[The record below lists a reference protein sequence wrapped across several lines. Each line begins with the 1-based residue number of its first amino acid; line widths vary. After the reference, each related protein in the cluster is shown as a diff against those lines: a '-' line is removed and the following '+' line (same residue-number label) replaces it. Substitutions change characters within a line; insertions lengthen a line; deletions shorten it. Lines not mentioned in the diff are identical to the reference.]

1 MKFLRFTKKK
11 VVLVLGISLIAQSLL
26 LHIQPTYAADTKKPA
41 AAATT
46 TPTPAATPTTT
57 ATSPTPATA
66 LNEPK
71 IAAKSAIIME
81 ASTGAVLFE
90 FNADEAYPPA
100 SMAKMMTEYL
110 AMESIKDG
118 KYKWDSPVT
127 ASKNAADVIGSG
139 QLIAANETLTFK
151 DMFNAMSIYSANDA
165 SVAFAELLGGTEE
178 NFAKMMNDK
187 AKELGMSDKAHFI
200 SATGLSRSDLKN
212 PPASIEGETKMTA
225 RDAATL
231 AYNILKDHKE
241 ILEFTKIPS
250 LKLRPTDKTPM
261 INWNWMLEGNQTNAN
276 FKKYSYAGLDGLKTG
291 STDDAGYCFTGTAER
306 NGMRLI
312 SVVMGTKTE
321 PERFNETRKLLD
333 YGFNNF
339 ETKPFLNAKQ
349 EIDSLKFV
357 NIKKGVQT
365 QVPLVTKTGLTFIAR
380 KGAKDTDF
388 TIKAEA
394 AEESKLVAPIT
405 KGDTL
410 GKVKVSYNGQEKTVE
425 LIANDDVQ
433 KGSWIRLL
441 FRSLT
446 NFFSDMFKGIKGG
459 S

>member
-1 MKFLRFTKKK
+1 MRFLSFTKKK
-11 VVLVLGISLIAQSLL
+11 VALVLGVSLIAQSLL
-26 LHIQPTYAADTKKPA
+26 LHIQPTYAEDTK
-41 AAATT
+41 
-46 TPTPAATPTTT
+46 TPAATTAPVTTT
-57 ATSPTPATA
+57 APAPA

-71 IAAKSAIIME
+71 PAAKSAIIME
-81 ASTGAVLFE
+81 ASTGAVLYE
-90 FNADEAYPPA
+90 LNADEAFPPA

-110 AMESIKDG
+110 ALESIKEG
-118 KYKWDSPVT
+118 KFKWDSPVT

-139 QLIAANETLTFK
+139 QLIAENETLTFK

-178 NFAKMMNDK
+178 NFAKMMNEK
-187 AKELGMSDKAHFI
+187 AKQLGMSDKAHFI
-200 SATGLSRSDLKN
+200 SATGLSRADLKN
-212 PPASIEGETKMTA
+212 PPTSIEGETKMTA
-225 RDAATL
+225 RDAGIL

-241 ILEFTKIPS
+241 ILEFTKIPT
-250 LKLRPTDKTPM
+250 LKLRATDKTPM
-261 INWNWMLEGNQTNAN
+261 INWNWMLEGNQSNTNL
-276 FKKYSYAGLDGLKTG
+276 KKYAYQGLDGLKTG

-306 NGMRLI
+306 NGMRI
-312 SVVMGTKTE
+312 ITVVMGTKTE

-339 ETKPFLNAKQ
+339 EIKPFLNAKQ
-349 EIDSLKFV
+349 EIDSLKIV

-365 QVPLVTKTGLTFIAR
+365 QVPLVTKTGLTFVAR

-388 TIKAEA
+388 KITAEPL
-394 AEESKLVAPIT
+394 EETRLVAPIT

-410 GKVKVSYNGQEKTVE
+410 GKVKVSYNGQEKTVD

-441 FRSLT
+441 FRSFK

>member
-1 MKFLRFTKKK
+1 MRFLSFTKKK
-11 VVLVLGISLIAQSLL
+11 VALVLGVSLIAQSLL
-26 LHIQPTYAADTKKPA
+26 LHIQPTYAEDTK
-41 AAATT
+41 
-46 TPTPAATPTTT
+46 TPAATTAPVTTT
-57 ATSPTPATA
+57 APAPA

-71 IAAKSAIIME
+71 PAAKSAIIME
-81 ASTGAVLFE
+81 ASTGAVLYE
-90 FNADEAYPPA
+90 LNADEAFPPA

-110 AMESIKDG
+110 ALESIKEG
-118 KYKWDSPVT
+118 KFKWDSPVT

-139 QLIAANETLTFK
+139 QLIAENETLTFK

-178 NFAKMMNDK
+178 NFAKMMNEK
-187 AKELGMSDKAHFI
+187 AKQLGMSDKAHFI
-200 SATGLSRSDLKN
+200 SATGLSRADLKN
-212 PPASIEGETKMTA
+212 PPPSIEGETKMTA
-225 RDAATL
+225 RDAGIL

-241 ILEFTKIPS
+241 ILEFTKIPT
-250 LKLRPTDKTPM
+250 LKLRATDKTPM
-261 INWNWMLEGNQTNAN
+261 INWNWMLEGNQSNTNL
-276 FKKYSYAGLDGLKTG
+276 KKYAYQGLDGLKTG

-306 NGMRLI
+306 NGMRI
-312 SVVMGTKTE
+312 ITVVMGTKTE

-339 ETKPFLNAKQ
+339 EIKPFLNAKQ
-349 EIDSLKFV
+349 EIDSLKIV

-365 QVPLVTKTGLTFIAR
+365 QVPLVTKTGLTFVAR

-388 TIKAEA
+388 KITAEPL
-394 AEESKLVAPIT
+394 EESKLVAPIT

-410 GKVKVSYNGQEKTVE
+410 GKVKVSYNGQEKTVD

-441 FRSLT
+441 FRSFK

>member
-1 MKFLRFTKKK
+1 MVKFLRFTKKK

-41 AAATT
+41 ATA
-46 TPTPAATPTTT
+46 TPTPAATTT
-57 ATSPTPATA
+57 ATSPTAA

-81 ASTGAVLFE
+81 ASTGAVLYE

-178 NFAKMMNDK
+178 NFAKMMNEK

-212 PPASIEGETKMTA
+212 PPASIDGETKMTA
-225 RDAATL
+225 RDSATL

-291 STDDAGYCFTGTAER
+291 STDDAGYCFTGTAEK

-312 SVVMGTKTE
+312 TVVMGTKTE

-339 ETKPFLNAKQ
+339 EMKPFLNAKQ

-410 GKVKVSYNGQEKTVE
+410 GKVKVSYNGQEKTVD

>member
-1 MKFLRFTKKK
+1 M
-11 VVLVLGISLIAQSLL
+11 VLGVSLIAQSVL
-26 LHIQPTYAADTKKPA
+26 LHIQPAFAADTK
-41 AAATT
+41 
-46 TPTPAATPTTT
+46 TPAATTAPTTT
-57 ATSPTPATA
+57 TAPTG
-66 LNEPK
+66 NELK
-71 IAAKSAIIME
+71 VNAKSAIIME
-81 ASTGAVLFE
+81 ASTGAVLYE
-90 FNADEAYPPA
+90 MNADEALPPA

-110 AMESIKDG
+110 AMESIKEG
-118 KYKWDSPVT
+118 KFKWDSQVT

-139 QLIAANETLTFK
+139 QLIAENETLSFK

-165 SVAFAELLGGTEE
+165 SVAFAELLGGGSEE
-178 NFAKMMNDK
+178 NFAKMMNEK
-187 AKELGMSDKAHFI
+187 AKQLGMSDKANFI
-200 SATGLSRSDLKN
+200 SATGLSRADLKN
-212 PPASIEGETKMTA
+212 PPQSIEGETKMTA
-225 RDAATL
+225 RDAAIL

-261 INWNWMLEGNQTNAN
+261 INWNWMLEGNSTNAN
-276 FKKYSYAGLDGLKTG
+276 FKKYAYQGLDGLKTG

-312 SVVMGTKTE
+312 TVVMGTKTE

-339 ETKPFLNAKQ
+339 EIKPYLNAKQ
-349 EIDSLKFV
+349 EIDSLKVV

-365 QVPLVTKTGLTFIAR
+365 QVPLVTKTGLTFVTK

-388 TIKAEA
+388 KITAEPL
-394 AEESKLVAPIT
+394 EESKLVAPIA

-410 GKVKVSYNGQEKTVE
+410 GKVKVSYNGQEKTVD
-425 LIANDDVQ
+425 LIANDDVK

-441 FRSLT
+441 FRSIK
-446 NFFSDMFKGIKGG
+446 NFFGDMFKGIKGG

>member
-1 MKFLRFTKKK
+1 
-11 VVLVLGISLIAQSLL
+11 
-26 LHIQPTYAADTKKPA
+26 
-41 AAATT
+41 
-46 TPTPAATPTTT
+46 
-57 ATSPTPATA
+57 
-66 LNEPK
+66 
-71 IAAKSAIIME
+71 
-81 ASTGAVLFE
+81 
-90 FNADEAYPPA
+90 
-100 SMAKMMTEYL
+100 
-110 AMESIKDG
+110 
-118 KYKWDSPVT
+118 
-127 ASKNAADVIGSG
+127 
-139 QLIAANETLTFK
+139 
-151 DMFNAMSIYSANDA
+151 
-165 SVAFAELLGGTEE
+165 GGTEE
-178 NFAKMMNDK
+178 NFAKMMNEK
-187 AKELGMSDKAHFI
+187 AKQLGMSDKAHFI
-200 SATGLSRSDLKN
+200 SATGLSRADLKN
-212 PPASIEGETKMTA
+212 PPASIDGETKMTA
-225 RDAATL
+225 RDAGIL

-250 LKLRPTDKTPM
+250 LKLRATDKTPM
-261 INWNWMLEGNQTNAN
+261 INWNWMLEGNQSNTNL
-276 FKKYSYAGLDGLKTG
+276 KKYAYPGLDGLKTG

-339 ETKPFLNAKQ
+339 EIKPFLNAKQ
-349 EIDSLKFV
+349 EIDSLKIV

-365 QVPLVTKTGLTFIAR
+365 QVPLVTKTGLTFVTR

-388 TIKAEA
+388 KITAEPL
-394 AEESKLVAPIT
+394 EESKLVAPIA

-410 GKVKVSYNGQEKTVE
+410 GKVKVSYNGQEKTVD

-441 FRSLT
+441 FRSIK

>member
-41 AAATT
+41 ATA
-46 TPTPAATPTTT
+46 TPTPAATTT
-57 ATSPTPATA
+57 ATSPTAA

-81 ASTGAVLFE
+81 ASTGAVLYE

-178 NFAKMMNDK
+178 NFAKMMNEK

-212 PPASIEGETKMTA
+212 PPASIDGETKMTA
-225 RDAATL
+225 RDSATL

-291 STDDAGYCFTGTAER
+291 STDDAGYCFTGTAEK

-312 SVVMGTKTE
+312 TVVMGTKTE

-339 ETKPFLNAKQ
+339 EMKPFLNAKQ

-410 GKVKVSYNGQEKTVE
+410 GKVKVSYNGQEKTVD

>member
-1 MKFLRFTKKK
+1 MRFLSFTKKK
-11 VVLVLGISLIAQSLL
+11 VALVLGVSLIAQSLL
-26 LHIQPTYAADTKKPA
+26 LHIQPTYAEDTK
-41 AAATT
+41 
-46 TPTPAATPTTT
+46 TPAATTAPVTTT
-57 ATSPTPATA
+57 APAPA

-71 IAAKSAIIME
+71 PAAKSAIIME
-81 ASTGAVLFE
+81 ASTGAVLYE
-90 FNADEAYPPA
+90 LNADEAFPPA

-110 AMESIKDG
+110 ALESIKEG
-118 KYKWDSPVT
+118 KFKWDSPVT

-139 QLIAANETLTFK
+139 QLIAENETLTFK

-178 NFAKMMNDK
+178 NFAKMMNEK
-187 AKELGMSDKAHFI
+187 AKQLGMSDKAHFI
-200 SATGLSRSDLKN
+200 SATGLSRADLKN
-212 PPASIEGETKMTA
+212 PPTSIEGETKMTA
-225 RDAATL
+225 RDAGIL

-241 ILEFTKIPS
+241 ILEFTKIPT
-250 LKLRPTDKTPM
+250 LKLRATDKTPM
-261 INWNWMLEGNQTNAN
+261 INWNWMLEGNQSNTNL
-276 FKKYSYAGLDGLKTG
+276 KKYAYQGLDGLKTG

-306 NGMRLI
+306 NGMRI
-312 SVVMGTKTE
+312 ITVVMGTKTE

-339 ETKPFLNAKQ
+339 EIKPFLNAKQ
-349 EIDSLKFV
+349 EIDSLKIV

-365 QVPLVTKTGLTFIAR
+365 QVPLVTKTGLTFVAR

-388 TIKAEA
+388 KITAEPL
-394 AEESKLVAPIT
+394 EESKLVAPIT

-410 GKVKVSYNGQEKTVE
+410 GKVKVSYNGQEKTVD

-441 FRSLT
+441 FRSFK